1 MTDTATHPPTTRL
14 SATEFRK
21 LMTCWCTGV
30 AVVTS
35 AADGEPVGCTVSA
48 ITSVSV
54 QPPLLLVGLAAGS
67 RTLAAIQHQHRLG
80 MNLLPAQ
87 HLELARR
94 FSRGDPANRF
104 AGVDFRWAEGV
115 PVLADMVV
123 AAVCVTE
130 RFLLVADHVLVV
142 AEPVWWRR
150 TSHRRPLICYD
161 RAYWSLWSMAVV
173 GRS

>member
-1 MTDTATHPPTTRL
+1 MTHTATGRL
-14 SATEFRK
+14 SPTDFRQ

-35 AADGEPVGCTVSA
+35 AADDEPVGCTVSA

-54 QPPLLLVGLAAGS
+54 SPPLLLVGLAAGS
-67 RTLAAIQHQHRLG
+67 RTLAAIQDQHRLG
-80 MNLLPAQ
+80 VNLLSAQ
-87 HLELARR
+87 HLALARR

-104 AGVDFRWAEGV
+104 AGVDYRWAEGV

-130 RFLLVADHVLVV
+130 RFMLVADHVLVV

-150 TSHRRPLICYD
+150 TAHRRPLVCYD
-161 RAYWSLWSMAVV
+161 RAYWALWSMAVI
-173 GRS
+173 GRR